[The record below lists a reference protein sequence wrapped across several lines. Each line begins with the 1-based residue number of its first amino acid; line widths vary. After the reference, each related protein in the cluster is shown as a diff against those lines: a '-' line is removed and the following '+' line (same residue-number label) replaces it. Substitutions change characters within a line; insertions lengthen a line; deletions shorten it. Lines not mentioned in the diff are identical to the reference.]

1 MHRSN
6 RFVAIMRMGDGRE
19 VTAHVANSGRLE
31 ELLTPDNPML
41 MAKAPDGTGRKTEYD
56 LVLVETDGVLVSA
69 DARLPNTLVREAI
82 GDGRIPELLGYEH
95 VASEV
100 TFDDSR
106 LDIVLSGSPGLCYV
120 EVKSVTLVENGAG
133 LFPDA
138 PTERG
143 RKHVTALLKA
153 AGQGHRAAAVF
164 VIQRPDVEAF
174 SPNWEAD
181 PRFCETLQESAE
193 RGGEVYAYR
202 CSVSRTSIEISDPV
216 PVMLES

>member
-1 MHRSN
+1 MSPPNH
-6 RFVAIMRMGDGRE
+6 FAAIMRMGGGRK

-31 ELLTPDNPML
+31 ELLTPENPML

-69 DARLPNTLVREAI
+69 DARLPNTLVREAV
-82 GDGRIPELLGYEH
+82 GDRRIPELSGYED

-106 LDIVLSGSPGLCYV
+106 DHLLSGRRGLCYV
-120 EVKSVTLVENGAG
+120 EVKSVTLVRDGAG

-143 RKHVTALLKA
+143 RKHVTALSKA
-153 AGQGHRAAAVF
+153 VGEGHRAAVVF
-164 VIQRPDVEAF
+164 VIQRPDAEAF

-181 PRFCETLQESAE
+181 PRFCETLQAAAR
-193 RGGEVYAYR
+193 RGVEIYAYR
-202 CSVSRTSIEISDPV
+202 CRVSQTRIAISDPV
-216 PVMLES
+216 PVLLES

>member
-1 MHRSN
+1 M
-6 RFVAIMRMGDGRE
+6 
-19 VTAHVANSGRLE
+19 
-31 ELLTPDNPML
+31 TPENPML

-69 DARLPNTLVREAI
+69 DARLPNTLVRGAI
-82 GDGRIPELLGYEH
+82 GAGRIPELSGYEH

-153 AGQGHRAAAVF
+153 AGQGHRAAVVF

-181 PRFCETLQESAE
+181 PQFCETLLAAAR
-193 RGGEVYAYR
+193 RGVEVYAYR
-202 CSVSRTSIEISDPV
+202 CNVSQTHVTISDPV
-216 PVMLES
+216 PMLLENVGNVP